1 MKYKVAENGNIQVKY
16 LKISVY
22 FITGSQ
28 KSDTKMK
35 SCTANKFRSNIL
47 VFSVLDYCICVGIDP
62 ETATSVNP

>member
-1 MKYKVAENGNIQVKY
+1 MKCKVAENGNIQVKY

-35 SCTANKFRSNIL
+35 SCTANKFRSSIL
-47 VFSVLDYCICVGIDP
+47 VFSVLD
-62 ETATSVNP
+62 